1 MKAILVPQADVD
13 EAFNMAQNWPL
24 WMLLA
29 ANGTKLSCGACHC
42 MVLGRNDDYD
52 GGGG

>member
-29 ANGTKLSCGACHC
+29 ANGTKLSSVLWCMPLHGA
-42 MVLGRNDDYD
+42 RQK
-52 GGGG
+52 